1 MRRILF
7 VALVTLV
14 AAAPAIAQSSAEQ
27 QIRDLERQSVE
38 AAERGTGRAF
48 GERYLA
54 EDFLFTDPKGG
65 VMTKA
70 QILARAKSTPGKG
83 VVIEVDDQQVRVY
96 GDTAVVT
103 GRATFTSAESPKP
116 DSRRS
121 ARYTRVWV
129 RQGGTWQLVAEQL
142 TLIVAPAVP

>member
-7 VALVTLV
+7 VVLLTL
-14 AAAPAIAQSSAEQ
+14 AASAPALGQGSAEQ
-27 QIRDLERQSVE
+27 QIRDLEKQSLE

-54 EDFLFTDPKGG
+54 DDFLFTDPMGG

-83 VVIEVDDQQVRVY
+83 VVMEVDDQQVRVY

-103 GRATFTSAESPKP
+103 GRVTFTSADNPKP
-116 DSRRS
+116 DSRPA

-129 RQGGTWQLVAEQL
+129 NQGGSWKLVAEQL
-142 TLIVAPAVP
+142 TRIAAPAVR

>member
-7 VALVTLV
+7 AALVTLV
-14 AAAPAIAQSSAEQ
+14 AAAPAIAQGSVEQ

-38 AAERGTGRAF
+38 AAGRGPSGAF

-54 EDFLFTDPKGG
+54 DDFLFTGLEGG
-65 VMTKA
+65 VMTRA
-70 QILARAKSTPGKG
+70 QILARAKSTPFKG

-103 GRATFTSAESPKP
+103 GRATFTSADSPKP
-116 DSRRS
+116 DSRPA

-129 RQGGTWQLVAEQL
+129 RQGGSWKLVAEQL
-142 TLIVAPAVP
+142 TRIAPPAVP